1 MVQSPDAGPSGVFMM
16 SSAPTPSVICFGAFE
31 LDAANG
37 ELRKAGASLKIHPQP
52 FRVLMLLAERPG
64 QIVTRNEIQHCLWSD
79 STFVDYERGINF
91 CINQIRGALGDDAE
105 TPRYVETL
113 PRRGYRFIA
122 SVSLTSAWRPSP
134 VRHVTLRDDL
144 PHVDNGNGRG
154 LDALDRAAA
163 YAAIE
168 TKEASV

>member
-1 MVQSPDAGPSGVFMM
+1 MM

-37 ELRKAGASLKIHPQP
+37 ELRKAGVCLKIHPQP

-91 CINQIRGALGDDAE
+91 CINQIRGTLGDDAD
-105 TPRYVETL
+105 TPRYIETL

-122 SVSLTSAWRPSP
+122 SVSLGSARRPVLVPHVP
-134 VRHVTLRDDL
+134 VRGDSRRMAT
-144 PHVDNGNGRG
+144 GNGKE
-154 LDALDRAAA
+154 L
-163 YAAIE
+163 AAIDDDQ
-168 TKEASV
+168 ASVPQNSNSLRKRVWTGSSP

>member
-1 MVQSPDAGPSGVFMM
+1 MM

-31 LDAANG
+31 LDAANR
-37 ELRKAGASLKIHPQP
+37 ELRKAGVSIRIHPQP

-64 QIVTRNEIQHCLWSD
+64 QIVTRNEIQHCLWND

-122 SVSLTSAWRPSP
+122 SVSLGSARRP
-134 VRHVTLRDDL
+134 VRVAPLLARHDL
-144 PHVDNGNGRG
+144 VH
-154 LDALDRAAA
+154 
-163 YAAIE
+163 
-168 TKEASV
+168 

>member
-1 MVQSPDAGPSGVFMM
+1 MVQSPHAGPSGVFMT
-16 SSAPTPSVICFGAFE
+16 SSAPIPPIISFGAFE

-37 ELRKAGASLKIHPQP
+37 ELRKAGVSLKIHPQP
-52 FRVLMLLAERPG
+52 FRVLVLLAERPG
-64 QIVTRNEIQHCLWSD
+64 QIVTRNEIQHCLWGD

-122 SVSLTSAWRPSP
+122 SVSLGSAWRPDQVP
-134 VRHVTLRDDL
+134 HVPKRDDQAHVT
-144 PHVDNGNGRG
+144 NGNGH
-154 LDALDRAAA
+154 ALASLNEAAPLL
-163 YAAIE
+163 AAIE
-168 TKEASV
+168 TEE